1 MGTVA
6 QRLSWS
12 WVRCCAAWD
21 GPSTQEPPPS
31 RSPWALGLCVQL
43 HAHQGTGTQLNY
55 KTATLCSADIQ
66 CSNLLLNMLI
76 QFQLYPIVCK
86 DCPSIHHPQGCSQP
100 GHRRYLHN
108 NSVIAGQFPVD
119 VILKSIQGLHSE
131 LSGSATGELMRPGSA
146 AIWNLGDK
154 WINFALHL

>member
-1 MGTVA
+1 MAGPSLRELGEVLCCLGMVLAPKHHPPAGLPGSWACVFSSIPTKALVPSSTTRMAPSA
-6 QRLSWS
+6 QR
-12 WVRCCAAWD
+12 
-21 GPSTQEPPPS
+21 
-31 RSPWALGLCVQL
+31 
-43 HAHQGTGTQLNY
+43 
-55 KTATLCSADIQ
+55 DIQ

-86 DCPSIHHPQGCSQP
+86 DCPSIHHPQRCSRP
-100 GHRRYLHN
+100 GHRRYLHK

-119 VILKSIQGLHSE
+119 VILKSIQGLFSE